1 MPAWTQ
7 HETNLVSQKPVRFSH
22 QYQNGKINQIA
33 STARESEAEI
43 ACKRI
48 KRTMANTVPPR
59 SKVKKQFT
67 WNSESVFKSEEDWE
81 KEFEQIA
88 KDISKI
94 KPYQGCLA
102 EGPSTLLDAL
112 SVAHNLLSRV
122 QILFMYA
129 GFAYAVDTTNQ
140 DAAGM
145 RGRAQGLYGQVLSAI
160 SFLQPEILAI
170 GQGKLHEWMNRDEKL
185 ARYRHSFDDLFRK
198 QAHVRSAEVEELL
211 GLASDPLQGPSSST
225 SMLTNADF
233 KFKPTKDSAG
243 NVIDLTQGT
252 ISNLMHN
259 PDRKARRT
267 AYENYMD
274 KYIEYKNT
282 LATNLAHSI
291 KTNVFY
297 MRARKHESSL
307 AASLFDLNIPTSVFY
322 NLIDT
327 FKKNLPVWH
336 RYFEIRRKALGLKK
350 LAYYDMWAPITK
362 KKVKVPFEK
371 AVELICESL
380 APMGGDYVETVR
392 KGVLKDRW
400 VDLYPNQGK
409 AEGAFSWGAQGT
421 HPFINMS
428 YTDEVTS
435 MSTLAHELGHSMH
448 SYLTW
453 KNQPFVYTDY
463 SLFVAEVA
471 SNFHQ
476 AMMRGHLLNTV
487 KDKNFQLALIEEAVG
502 GNFFRYFFQMPTLAR
517 FELETHQRIE
527 RGESLTADSMIDLM
541 TDLFAEGFG
550 PNFDMDRE
558 RVGMTWSTFGHLFSD
573 YYVYAY
579 ATGISA
585 AHSLAGAILRG
596 EPNAVE
602 NYLGFLKSGSSDYS
616 LNVLKKAGVDMTS
629 PKAVE
634 DTFAVM
640 ERYIDRLEEL
650 L

>member
-1 MPAWTQ
+1 
-7 HETNLVSQKPVRFSH
+7 
-22 QYQNGKINQIA
+22 
-33 STARESEAEI
+33 
-43 ACKRI
+43 
-48 KRTMANTVPPR
+48 MANTVPPR
-59 SKVKKQFT
+59 SKVKQKFT
-67 WNSESVFKSEEDWE
+67 WNSESVFKSRRAWE
-81 KEFEQIA
+81 KELDQIS
-88 KDISKI
+88 KDIAKI
-94 KPYQGCLA
+94 KPYQGRLA
-102 EGPSTLLDAL
+102 EGPSVLLEAL
-112 SVAHNLLSRV
+112 DVANKLVSRM
-122 QILFMYA
+122 QIAAMYS
-129 GFAYAVDTTNQ
+129 GFSYAVDTTNQ
-140 DAAGM
+140 EAAGM
-145 RGRAQGLYGQVLSAI
+145 NGRAQSVYGQVISAV
-160 SFLQPEILAI
+160 SFLQPEILQI
-170 GQGKLHEWMNRDEKL
+170 GKEKLEEWMSQNEKL
-185 ARYRHSFDDLFRK
+185 VDYRQSFEDLFRK

-211 GLASDPLQGPSSST
+211 GLVSDPLQGPSSST

-233 KFKPTKDSAG
+233 KFPAVKAG
-243 NVIDLTQGT
+243 LGISFDLTQG
-252 ISNLMHN
+252 SYHNLLHS
-259 PDRKARRT
+259 PDRKVRRT

-274 KYIEYKNT
+274 TYIEHKNT
-282 LATNLAHSI
+282 LATNLIHSI
-291 KTNVFY
+291 KANVFY

-307 AASLFDLNIPTSVFY
+307 AASLYDLNIPTEVFY

-336 RYFEIRRKALGLKK
+336 RYFEMRRKALGLKK

-362 KKVKVPFEK
+362 KKVKVPFDK
-371 AVELICESL
+371 GVELISKSL
-380 APMGGDYVETVR
+380 APMGKDYVDTLR
-392 KGVLKDRW
+392 KGVLKERW
-400 VDLYPNQGK
+400 VDVYPNQGK
-409 AEGAFSWGAQGT
+409 AEGAFSWGSQGT

-448 SYLTW
+448 SHLTW
-453 KNQPFVYTDY
+453 KNQPFVYTGY

-476 AMMRGHLLNTV
+476 AMMRGYLLDTV

-541 TDLFAEGFG
+541 ADLFAEGFG

-558 RVGMTWSTFGHLFSD
+558 RLGITWATFGHLYAD

-585 AHSLAGAILRG
+585 AHSLAGGILRG

-640 ERYIDRLEEL
+640 EGYIDRLEQL

>member
-1 MPAWTQ
+1 
-7 HETNLVSQKPVRFSH
+7 
-22 QYQNGKINQIA
+22 
-33 STARESEAEI
+33 
-43 ACKRI
+43 
-48 KRTMANTVPPR
+48 MANKVPPR
-59 SKVKKQFT
+59 SKIKKQFT
-67 WNSESVFKSEEDWE
+67 WNSESVFRSSKDWE
-81 KEFEQIA
+81 KEFKQIA
-88 KDISKI
+88 EEISKI
-94 KPYQGCLA
+94 KPFQGRLA
-102 EGPSTLLDAL
+102 EGPATLLEAL
-112 SVAHNLLSRV
+112 RVAHRLIARV
-122 QILFMYA
+122 QVVFMYS

-140 DAAGM
+140 EAAGM
-145 RGRAQGLYGQVLSAI
+145 RGRAQGLYGQVLSAA

-170 GQGKLHEWMNRDEKL
+170 GKEKL
-185 ARYRHSFDDLFRK
+185 DQWMSENEDLAMFRHSFEDLFRR

-211 GLASDPLQGPSSST
+211 GLVSDPLQGPSTST

-233 KFKPTKDSAG
+233 QFQPVKAG
-243 NVIDLTQGT
+243 VGKTLDLTQGT
-252 ISNLMHN
+252 YHNLLHN
-259 PDRKARRT
+259 PDRKVRR
-267 AYENYMD
+267 AAFENYMD
-274 KYIEYKNT
+274 KYIENKNT

-297 MRARKHESSL
+297 MHARKHESSL

-362 KKVKVPFEK
+362 KKVKVPFDK
-371 AVELICESL
+371 GVELICASL
-380 APMGGDYVETVR
+380 APMGKDYVETVR
-392 KGVLKDRW
+392 KGVLKERW
-400 VDLYPNQGK
+400 VDVYPNQGK
-409 AEGAFSWGAQGT
+409 AEGAFSWGVQGT

-476 AMMRGHLLNTV
+476 AMMRGYLFNNV

-527 RGESLTADSMIDLM
+527 RGESLTPDSMVDLM
-541 TDLFAEGFG
+541 ADLFAEGFG
-550 PNFDMDRE
+550 SNFDMDHE
-558 RVGMTWSTFGHLFSD
+558 RVGMIWSTFGHLFSD
-573 YYVYAY
+573 YYVYSY

-585 AHSLAGAILRG
+585 AHSLAGGILRG

-602 NYLGFLKSGSSDYS
+602 NYLSFLKSGSSDYS
-616 LNVLKKAGVDMTS
+616 LSVLKNAGVDMTS

-640 ERYIDRLEEL
+640 EGYIDRLEQL
-650 L
+650 V

>member
-1 MPAWTQ
+1 
-7 HETNLVSQKPVRFSH
+7 
-22 QYQNGKINQIA
+22 
-33 STARESEAEI
+33 
-43 ACKRI
+43 
-48 KRTMANTVPPR
+48 MANTVPLR
-59 SKVKKQFT
+59 SKINKQFT
-67 WNSESVFKSEEDWE
+67 WNSESVFKSPEAWE
-81 KEFEQIA
+81 KELKQITEN
-88 KDISKI
+88 ISKI
-94 KPYQGCLA
+94 KPYQGRLA
-102 EGPSTLLDAL
+102 ESPSVLLETLG
-112 SVAHNLLSRV
+112 VAYDLVSRV
-122 QILFMYA
+122 QIAFMYA

-140 DAAGM
+140 EAAGM
-145 RGRAQGLYGQVLSAI
+145 RGRAQGLYGQVLSAV

-170 GQGKLHEWMNRDEKL
+170 GKDKLEEWMNQSEKL
-185 ARYRHSFDDLFRK
+185 AMYKHSFDDLFRK

-211 GLASDPLQGPSSST
+211 GLVSDPLQGPSSST

-233 KFKPTKDSAG
+233 KFKPTKDSKG
-243 NVIDLTQGT
+243 NVIDVAQGT

-259 PDRKARRT
+259 PDRKARRI

-282 LATNLAHSI
+282 LAANLTHSI
-291 KTNVFY
+291 KANVFY
-297 MRARKHESSL
+297 MRVRKHESSL
-307 AASLFDLNIPTSVFY
+307 AASLYDLNIPTDVFY

-336 RYFEIRRKALGLKK
+336 RYFEVRRKALGLKK

-362 KKVKVPFEK
+362 KKAKVPFERG
-371 AVELICESL
+371 VELICESL
-380 APMGGDYVETVR
+380 APMGKDYVETVR

-400 VDLYPNQGK
+400 VDVYPNQGK
-409 AEGAFSWGAQGT
+409 AEGAFSWGSQGT

-453 KNQPFVYTDY
+453 KNQSFVYTDY

-476 AMMRGHLLNTV
+476 AMMRGHLLNSV

-527 RGESLTADSMIDLM
+527 RGESLTPDSMIDLM
-541 TDLFAEGFG
+541 ADLFAEGFG

-585 AHSLAGAILRG
+585 AHSLAGGILRG
-596 EPNAVE
+596 EPNSVE
-602 NYLGFLKSGSSDYS
+602 NYLDFLKSGSSDYS

-640 ERYIDRLEEL
+640 EGYIDRLEKL
-650 L
+650 VG